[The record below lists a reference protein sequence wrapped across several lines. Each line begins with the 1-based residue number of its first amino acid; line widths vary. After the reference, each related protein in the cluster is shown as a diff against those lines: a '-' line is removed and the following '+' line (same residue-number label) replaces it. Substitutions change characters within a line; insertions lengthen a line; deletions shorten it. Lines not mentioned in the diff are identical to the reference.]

1 MSASGT
7 VPSAADTKKPEDE
20 GNFFE
25 KLVKRFYNYI
35 LIPTDQTIFQILPE
49 LGHLSPVIMI
59 MGTAFFAL
67 VTMNY
72 PLSIFSA
79 SSVEAFWILSWFQSL
94 THATASPTAFVRMEE
109 KTKGQILSCKSRFQI
124 TTPSRFSAFMSQGL
138 VEEYP
143 NSALY
148 MISYATAYLLQSLTF
163 FQKEMENLGP
173 SYSNRPY
180 LAMIAGGLFLS
191 LYSAYLLMYGCDSL
205 TSMFAAILLG
215 LFVGYLIANQ
225 NALLLGKSS
234 VNVLFTPELAI
245 RKGMDYL
252 CVTTKV

>member
-1 MSASGT
+1 MSATDPTAPVENSA
-7 VPSAADTKKPEDE
+7 PSPVK
-20 GNFFE
+20 GNFFD
-25 KLVKRFYNYI
+25 KLFRNFYNYI

-49 LGHLSPVIMI
+49 LGHLAPVTLI

-94 THATASPTAFVRMEE
+94 THATASPTMFLRMDQET
-109 KTKGQILSCKSRFQI
+109 KTQKVSCKSRFQI
-124 TTPSRFSAFMSQGL
+124 TTPSRFSAFMGQGL
-138 VEEYP
+138 LEEFP

-148 MISYATAYLLQSLTF
+148 MISYAIAYLLQSLTF
-163 FQKEMENLGP
+163 FQKEMENMGP

-180 LAMIAGGLFLS
+180 LAMIAGGLFVS
-191 LYSAYLLMYGCDSL
+191 LYAAYLLMYGCDSL

-234 VNVLFTPELAI
+234 VNVLFIPELAK
-245 RKGMDYL
+245 RTGMDYL